1 MVKDTVLYDTLGVAP
16 DVSEIDLKKAYRK
29 LAIKYHPDKNKDED
43 AEVRFKE
50 IGEAYQILS
59 DPNSRAF
66 YDKVGK
72 TKMSEVAGEEGME
85 MQDPSALFSSLFGG
99 ERFKDLIGEISLVKD
114 FTSTM
119 DVMMTD
125 EERAEMEGEVPGGS
139 AKATGA
145 GAGATGP
152 AADPVNPLDTKTAQT
167 APDYT
172 GTGLPAEHAQ
182 GTSTPASRTSVD
194 HNGHMT
200 LHTGGTPSGSG
211 TATPTGTGAHVA
223 GKSDEKKEK
232 EVGKGKAKL
241 TPEQKA
247 KLQALEDEKEKAR
260 EERIDTLA
268 KNLLIR
274 IRPFVEAKHPG
285 DANDPETVAFEK
297 KQKLEAEDLK
307 LESFGVELLHTIGN
321 VYIQKGS
328 NFIRSKRSLVGGFG
342 GFFGRIKEK
351 GSMLKEGWGVLG
363 SAISV
368 QMAMEEMTKIEAKGD
383 ASQEELEALAADL
396 SSKLLLTT
404 WKGTRWEVISVVGEV
419 CDRVLHEPGLKKDVA
434 INRAKASPNPT
445 LVFKSTVPDE
455 SDEER
460 RELERLVLNAG
471 SKKKTKE
478 RKEKEKSGGGWFG
491 GGHKKEVPVTTPE
504 VSGAEHKAG
513 AKLP

>member
-1 MVKDTVLYDTLGVAP
+1 MVKDTILYDTLGVAP
-16 DVSEIDLKKAYRK
+16 DATDIELKKAYRK

-43 AEVRFKE
+43 AEVKFKE
-50 IGEAYQILS
+50 VGEAYQILS

-72 TKMSEVAGEEGME
+72 SKMSEVASGEGGME
-85 MQDPSALFSSLFGG
+85 MQDPSALFGSLFGG

-125 EERAEMEGEVPGGS
+125 EERAEMEAEASGTAAAAS
-139 AKATGA
+139 GA
-145 GAGATGP
+145 EP
-152 AADPVNPLDTKTAQT
+152 AAHASPLDSKTAQT
-167 APDYT
+167 VPDFT

-182 GTSTPASRTSVD
+182 AASASATPPRRTSQD

-200 LHTGGTPSGSG
+200 LHSGETPSGSG
-211 TATPTGTGAHVA
+211 TGTPTGTGSHVA
-223 GKSDEKKEK
+223 GKADEKKDK
-232 EVGKGKAKL
+232 DVSKGKAKL

-247 KLQALEDEKEKAR
+247 KLQALEEEKEKAR
-260 EERIDTLA
+260 EARIDTLA

-328 NFIRSKRSLVGGFG
+328 NFIRSRRSLVGGFG
-342 GFFGRIKEK
+342 GFFGRLKEK

-368 QMAMEEMTKIEAKGD
+368 QMAMEEMAKIEAKGD
-383 ASQEELEALAADL
+383 ASQEELEELAADL

-419 CDRVLHEPGLKKDVA
+419 VDRVLHEPGLKKEVA
-434 INRAKASPNPT
+434 INRAKAIMSVGA
-445 LVFKSTVPDE
+445 VFKATVPDE

-471 SKKKTKE
+471 SKKKSKE
-478 RKEKEKSGGGWFG
+478 KKEKEKSGWFG
-491 GGHKKEVPVTTPE
+491 AHKKESHTDTPAPATE
-504 VSGAEHKAG
+504 KSGETKHV
-513 AKLP
+513 

>member
-125 EERAEMEGEVPGGS
+125 EERAEMEGDTPGAG
-139 AKATGA
+139 AKATGGQA
-145 GAGATGP
+145 GA
-152 AADPVNPLDTKTAQT
+152 PVNPLDTKTAQT

-172 GTGLPAEHAQ
+172 GTGLHAEHGQ
-182 GTSTPASRTSVD
+182 GASTPASRTSTD

-211 TATPTGTGAHVA
+211 TATPTGTGTHVA
-223 GKSDEKKEK
+223 GKTEEKKDK

-247 KLQALEDEKEKAR
+247 KLQALDDEKEKAR

-363 SAISV
+363 SA
-368 QMAMEEMTKIEAKGD
+368 MEEMTKIEAKGD

-404 WKGTRWEVISVVGEV
+404 WKGTRWEVISVIGEAIMSVG
-419 CDRVLHEPGLKKDVA
+419 A
-434 INRAKASPNPT
+434 
-445 LVFKSTVPDE
+445 VFKATVPDE

-504 VSGAEHKAG
+504 TSGAGHKTE